1 MKFTKIYPGAI
12 GIMAILTAIVALFA
26 GVYGDE
32 ATASAFKFAVAAAM
46 PTAAMALIFARR
58 GASAGGPPS
67 IPGNAFALVIMS
79 VVPISVLLGNVGITP
94 LLELLADDAV
104 GPTAMFEGFGMG
116 LIGSIVA
123 VGMAYA
129 TADRDD

>member
-1 MKFTKIYPGAI
+1 MKWTKLYPGAI
-12 GIMAILTAIVALFA
+12 GIMAFLALVVSAFA
-26 GVYGDE
+26 GIYGEE

-46 PTAAMALIFARR
+46 PTLAMALIFARR
-58 GASAGGPPS
+58 SSAAGGSPD
-67 IPGNAFALVIMS
+67 AFALVIMAF
-79 VVPISVLLGNVGITP
+79 VPIAVLLQSVGISP

-116 LIGSIVA
+116 LIGSTVA

-129 TADRDD
+129 TADRDES